1 MQIRRYLP
9 HSPCILRRRSL
20 TTADECIAPS
30 ASLVP
35 RLPEYAFHFPRYA
48 FAFANMYFVFQM
60 CVFFFTSYTLETSQT
75 RSKRPKPSGGLRCQ
89 AFRSRVLWPCTS
101 YSSIA
106 KGILFGMPRSEC
118 ISDCLFDGLLESRPR
133 MALRM
138 PPRLRLLEC
147 NSQSATHSLHLSN
160 ARDMPYD
167 TLQEYSCHLSDMH
180 DTWRMH
186 NVHTVPQHLLDI
198 PHPAPANAS
207 HPPSNVN
214 QG

>member
-1 MQIRRYLP
+1 MLLWFLGFQNMRFAFP
-9 HSPCILRRRSL
+9 
-20 TTADECIAPS
+20 DM
-30 ASLVP
+30 
-35 RLPEYAFHFPRYA
+35 RLPLQICISFSK
-48 FAFANMYFVFQM
+48 
-60 CVFFFTSYTLETSQT
+60 CVYSSSRHTPW
-75 RSKRPKPSGGLRCQ
+75 KRLKRGQNARNLLGVLRCQ